1 MPGTLFLLSDFGSSD
16 CYTAQ
21 MKGAVLSFCGE
32 GVTMIDLTHSVSP
45 GSIHQGAYHLMTS
58 VPRLPDGSVILAV
71 VDPGVGTARR
81 GLACRVGER
90 IVVGPDNGLLSWLD
104 PDEVR
109 TLPPPAPGV
118 SATFHGRDWFAPM
131 AARFI
136 VNPGWLAFLEPCT
149 DPVTL
154 PRGKTLRTGG
164 TVTTSVAHIDH
175 FGNCV
180 LWASPGHFQGLRPCR
195 VSLLQN
201 SFPAAFSSSY
211 QNGPPGVSILLVPG
225 SQGFMEL
232 AVPGGSARE
241 LLGVSAG
248 DPVMIEEG
256 S

>member
-1 MPGTLFLLSDFGSSD
+1 MSGTLFLLSDFGSSD

-21 MKGAVLSFCGE
+21 MKGAVLSFFGE

-104 PDEVR
+104 TDEVR
-109 TLPPPAPGV
+109 LLPPPEPGA
-118 SATFHGRDWFAPM
+118 SSTFHGRDWFAPM
-131 AARFI
+131 AARFL
-136 VNPGWLAFLEPCT
+136 VNPGWLSFLEPCA

-154 PRGKTLRTGG
+154 PRGETLRSGG

-180 LWASPGHFQGLRPCR
+180 LWASPEQLNGFRPGR
-195 VSLLQN
+195 VSVRLR
-201 SFPAAFSSSY
+201 SFPAALSSTY
-211 QNGPPGVSILLVPG
+211 QNGAPGASILLVPG
-225 SQGFMEL
+225 SQGLLEL
-232 AVPGGSARE
+232 AVRGGSARE

-248 DPVMIEEG
+248 DAVLIEED

>member
-1 MPGTLFLLSDFGSSD
+1 MSGILFLLSDFGSSD

-21 MKGAVLSFCGE
+21 MKGAVLSFFGE

-81 GLACRVGER
+81 GLACRLGER

-104 PDEVR
+104 ADEVSI
-109 TLPPPAPGV
+109 LPPPQPGA
-118 SATFHGRDWFAPM
+118 STTFHGRDWFAPM
-131 AARFI
+131 AARFL
-136 VNPGWLAFLEPCT
+136 VNPGWLAFLEPCK

-154 PRGKTLRTGG
+154 PRGETVRSGG
-164 TVTTSVAHIDH
+164 TLTTSVVHVDH

-180 LWASPGHFQGLRPCR
+180 LWASPGHLQGFRPGR
-195 VSLLQN
+195 VSVRQHRV
-201 SFPAAFSSSY
+201 SAAFAITYENSV
-211 QNGPPGVSILLVPG
+211 PGADILLVPG
-225 SQGFMEL
+225 SQGLLEL
-232 AVPGGSARE
+232 SVPGCSAAE
-241 LLGVSAG
+241 LLGITAG
-248 DPVMIEEG
+248 DPVLIEEE